1 MGNYKSPTK
10 GRSGRKRG
18 HSNMEHWIKTEEL
31 KKSSKAQR
39 RKEDKN
45 IIKDQLDNRDHSK

>member
-1 MGNYKSPTK
+1 MGNYKSTTK